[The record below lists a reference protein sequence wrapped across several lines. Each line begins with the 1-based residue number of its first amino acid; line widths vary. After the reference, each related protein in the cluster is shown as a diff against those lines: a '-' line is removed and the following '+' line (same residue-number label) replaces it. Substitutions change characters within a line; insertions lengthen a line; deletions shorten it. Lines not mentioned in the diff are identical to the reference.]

1 MRIVLDTNVLIASLI
16 SRGKC
21 YALVEHSLEVHEI
34 ISSKFILEELS
45 EKLQKKFKYE
55 TEDITE
61 ALSIF
66 QTKMEIVSPT
76 KLAQQVCRDIDDDWV
91 LATAL
96 AGKAQC
102 IVTGDKDLLAIAT
115 FENIDI
121 IAPVDFQTYEEKYIS
136 NLDF

>member
-21 YALVEHSLEVHEI
+21 YALVENSLKVHEI
-34 ISSKFILEELS
+34 ISSKFILDELA
-45 EKLQKKFKYE
+45 EKLQKKFKYK
-55 TEDITE
+55 TEDINE

-66 QTKMEIVSPT
+66 CSKMEIVIPSP
-76 KLAQQVCRDIDDDWV
+76 LEQQVCRDIDDDWI

-102 IVTGDKDLLAIAT
+102 IVTGDKDLLAIAR

-121 IAPVDFQTYEEKYIS
+121 IAPVD
-136 NLDF
+136 

>member
-21 YALVEHSLEVHEI
+21 YALVENSLKVHEI
-34 ISSKFILEELS
+34 ISSKFILDELA
-45 EKLQKKFKYE
+45 EKLQKKFKYK
-55 TEDITE
+55 TEDINE

-66 QTKMEIVSPT
+66 CSKMEIVIPSP
-76 KLAQQVCRDIDDDWV
+76 LEQQVCRDIDDDWI

-102 IVTGDKDLLAIAT
+102 IVTGDKDLLAIAR
-115 FENIDI
+115 FEDIEI
-121 IAPVDFQTYEEKYIS
+121 IAPVDFQTYEE
-136 NLDF
+136 NLRI

>member
-34 ISSKFILEELS
+34 ISSQFILNELS
-45 EKLQKKFKYE
+45 EKLQKKFKYDNNE
-55 TEDITE
+55 VIE

-66 QTKMEIVSPT
+66 RAKMEIVSPS
-76 KLAQQVCRDIDDDWV
+76 KLEQQVCRDIDDDWV

-96 AGKAQC
+96 VGKAQC
-102 IVTGDKDLLAIAT
+102 IVTGDKDLLVIAQ
-115 FENIDI
+115 FEKIDI
-121 IAPVDFQTYEEKYIS
+121 ISPVDFQTYEEKYHS
-136 NLDF
+136 S

>member
-21 YALVEHSLEVHEI
+21 YALVENSLKVHEI
-34 ISSKFILEELS
+34 ISSKFILDELA
-45 EKLQKKFKYE
+45 EKLQKKFKYK
-55 TEDITE
+55 TEDINE

-66 QTKMEIVSPT
+66 CSKMEIVIPSP
-76 KLAQQVCRDIDDDWV
+76 LEQQVCRDIDDDWI

-102 IVTGDKDLLAIAT
+102 IVTGDKDLLAIAR

-121 IAPVDFQTYEEKYIS
+121 IAPVDFQTYEENSLI
-136 NLDF
+136 

>member
-1 MRIVLDTNVLIASLI
+1 
-16 SRGKC
+16 
-21 YALVEHSLEVHEI
+21 
-34 ISSKFILEELS
+34 
-45 EKLQKKFKYE
+45 
-55 TEDITE
+55 
-61 ALSIF
+61 
-66 QTKMEIVSPT
+66 MEIVAPT
-76 KLAQQVCRDIDDDWV
+76 KLEQQVCRDIDDDWV

>member
-21 YALVEHSLEVHEI
+21 HVLVEHSLEVHAI
-34 ISSKFILEELS
+34 ISSQFILNELS
-45 EKLQKKFKYE
+45 EKLQKKFKYAPE
-55 TEDITE
+55 EITE

-66 QTKMEIVSPT
+66 QSKMEIVIPIQ
-76 KLAQQVCRDIDDDWV
+76 LEQQVCRDIDDDWV

-96 AGKAQC
+96 SGKAQC
-102 IVTGDKDLLAIAT
+102 IVTGDKDLLVIAR

-121 IAPVDFQTYEEKYIS
+121 ISPNDFQTYEEKHT
-136 NLDF
+136 

>member
-21 YALVEHSLEVHEI
+21 YALVENSLKVHEI
-34 ISSKFILEELS
+34 ISSKFILDELA
-45 EKLQKKFKYE
+45 EKLQKKFKYK
-55 TEDITE
+55 TEDINE

-66 QTKMEIVSPT
+66 CSKMEIVIPSP
-76 KLAQQVCRDIDDDWV
+76 LEQQVCRDIDDDWI

-102 IVTGDKDLLAIAT
+102 IVTGDKDLLAIAR

-121 IAPVDFQTYEEKYIS
+121 ISPVDF
-136 NLDF
+136 

>member
-1 MRIVLDTNVLIASLI
+1 MRIVLDTNVLTASLI

-21 YALVEHSLEVHEI
+21 YALVENSLKVHEI
-34 ISSKFILEELS
+34 ISSKFILDELA

-55 TEDITE
+55 TEDINE

-66 QTKMEIVSPT
+66 RSRMAIVIPSP
-76 KLAQQVCRDIDDDWV
+76 LEQQVCRDIDDDWI

-96 AGKAQC
+96 TGKAQC
-102 IVTGDKDLLAIAT
+102 IVTGDKDLLAIAR

-121 IAPVDFQTYEEKYIS
+121 VAPVDFQTYEENSLI
-136 NLDF
+136 

>member
-34 ISSKFILEELS
+34 ISSTFILDELA

-66 QTKMEIVSPT
+66 RSRMEIVIPSQ
-76 KLAQQVCRDIDDDWV
+76 LEQQVCRDIDDDWV

-96 AGKAQC
+96 VGKAQC
-102 IVTGDKDLLAIAT
+102 IVTGDKDLLAIT
-115 FENIDI
+115 RFEDIDI
-121 IAPVDFQTYEEKYIS
+121 IAPVDFQTYEEKFIS
-136 NLDF
+136 PSP

>member
-1 MRIVLDTNVLIASLI
+1 MRIVLDTNVLIVSLI

-21 YALVEHSLEVHEI
+21 YALVEHSLKVHEI
-34 ISSKFILEELS
+34 ISSKFILDELA

-55 TEDITE
+55 TEDINE

-66 QTKMEIVSPT
+66 RSKMEIVIPSQ
-76 KLAQQVCRDIDDDWV
+76 LEQQVCRDIDDDWI

-102 IVTGDKDLLAIAT
+102 ILTGDKDLLAIAR

-121 IAPVDFQTYEEKYIS
+121 ISPVDFQVYEESSRI
-136 NLDF
+136 

>member
-21 YALVEHSLEVHEI
+21 YALVEHSLKVHEI

-66 QTKMEIVSPT
+66 QTKMEIVTPT

-121 IAPVDFQTYEEKYIS
+121 IAPVDFQAYEEKYIS

>member
-21 YALVEHSLEVHEI
+21 YALVENSLKVHEI
-34 ISSKFILEELS
+34 ISSKFILDELA

-55 TEDITE
+55 TEDINE

-66 QTKMEIVSPT
+66 RSKMAIVIPSP
-76 KLAQQVCRDIDDDWV
+76 LEQQVCRDIDDDWI

-96 AGKAQC
+96 TGKAQC
-102 IVTGDKDLLAIAT
+102 IVTGDKDLLAIAR

-121 IAPVDFQTYEEKYIS
+121 VAPVDFQTYEENSLI
-136 NLDF
+136 

>member
-21 YALVEHSLEVHEI
+21 YALVENSLKVHEI
-34 ISSKFILEELS
+34 ISSKFILDELA
-45 EKLQKKFKYE
+45 EKLQKKFKYK
-55 TEDITE
+55 TEDINE

-66 QTKMEIVSPT
+66 RSKMEIVIASP
-76 KLAQQVCRDIDDDWV
+76 LEQQVCRDIDDDWI

-102 IVTGDKDLLAIAT
+102 IVTGDKDLLAIAR
-115 FENIDI
+115 FENIDV
-121 IAPVDFQTYEEKYIS
+121 IAPVDFQTYAEQYIS
-136 NLDF
+136 NLAI